1 MAQAKPYAE
10 QLAMER
16 LDPERAI
23 KEISSSALE
32 TSKLMLELPYTLNDL
47 LTLVKRGEAKVKFE
61 IFGLEPLIDSL
72 ERISD
77 RLSFA
82 VIMAAFLVASGL
94 IALSDIPHN
103 IGGIPI
109 ATVFFFIAVGIGI
122 WLLISIARRGKL
134 K

>member
-1 MAQAKPYAE
+1 
-10 QLAMER
+10 
-16 LDPERAI
+16 
-23 KEISSSALE
+23 
-32 TSKLMLELPYTLNDL
+32 MLELPYTLNDL